1 MTARIRRTAQVIAL
15 ALLGVLMLGMSAWGV
30 LALVYWDHANEL
42 LRHGLAVAYA
52 ALALLLIAVFAVRRP
67 RRRAFAAFVALFA
80 LLVACWSAIE
90 PSNHRD
96 WEPENAVLAYASVD
110 GDRVTLHNIRNFDY
124 RSETDFTPAY
134 YDRTFDLGQLDAVDL
149 FASYWAGPTIAH
161 VFLSFGFADGSHVA
175 ISIETRRE
183 HGEGYSSVQ
192 GFFRQYELYYVVGDE
207 RDLVRLRT
215 NYRHDPP
222 EQVYLYRLHGSVD
235 NARRLFLEYM
245 HQLNV
250 LKDHA
255 EWYNTLT
262 TNCTSAIWLNSRV
275 NPGRVPYSWK
285 ILLSGY
291 VPEYLYEQGRL
302 DTSVP
307 FEELRRR
314 ALINPL
320 AQAAGDAADFSQR
333 IRATLP
339 RADEVRRQA
348 GPAMTAQRAA
358 ATRAGVVTP
367 RGHW

>member
-1 MTARIRRTAQVIAL
+1 MAAMIKRTAQVTAL
-15 ALLGVLMLGMSAWGV
+15 VLLGVLMLGMSAWGV
-30 LALVYWDHANEL
+30 LALVYWDHAGPL
-42 LRHGLAVAYA
+42 LRHGFAAAYA
-52 ALALLLIAVFAVRRP
+52 AVALLLVAAFAL
-67 RRRAFAAFVALFA
+67 RRRRWQAFAAFVVLFA
-80 LLVACWSAIE
+80 LLVACWNAIE
-90 PSNHRD
+90 PSNHRA
-96 WEPENAVLAYASVD
+96 WQPENAVLAYASID
-110 GDRVTLHNIRNFDY
+110 GDRITLHNIRNFDY

-134 YDRTFDLGQLDAVDL
+134 YDRTFDLSQLDAVDL

-161 VFLSFGFADGSHVA
+161 VFLSFGFADGRHVA
-175 ISIETRRE
+175 VSIETRRE
-183 HGEGYSSVQ
+183 RGEGYSSVQ

-235 NARRLFLEYM
+235 NARRLFLEYA

-250 LKDHA
+250 LKEHA

-262 TNCTSAIWLNSRV
+262 TNCTSALWLNSRV

-302 DTSVP
+302 DSSVP

-320 AQAAGDAADFSQR
+320 AQAADDAADFSQR
-333 IRATLP
+333 IRASSP
-339 RADEVRRQA
+339 GAVEVRRQA
-348 GPAMTAQRAA
+348 APGTIARRAA
-358 ATRAGVVTP
+358 ATREGVVTP
-367 RGHW
+367 SEHW